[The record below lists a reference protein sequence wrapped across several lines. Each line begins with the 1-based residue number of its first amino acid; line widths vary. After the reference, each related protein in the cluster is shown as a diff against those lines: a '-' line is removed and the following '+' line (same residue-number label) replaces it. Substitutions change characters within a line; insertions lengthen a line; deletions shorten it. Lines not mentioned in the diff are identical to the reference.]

1 MGKSQKIQDA
11 AAKDKEFEDFLLQRQ
26 EESRPKIEAYEEKFD
41 KEVATFYEKKKS
53 EYITI
58 AEGEKWDYHLSSELG
73 LGALKQRVIELVY
86 GIFGVESQGKT
97 GKQEIDKTDNGSVV
111 MELSENVLSVIKL
124 VNVYKAMAAAAAA
137 NFIFQVMNMFSTKLD
152 ISESHNYNAQTLTPG
167 LTLHLDFYNFNYS
180 NAKFLKSDQIVMN
193 YMRFQLIYSY
203 SLAQTV
209 TDQDCILK
217 LQESISYQ
225 AESLLALKKQLTNM
239 IAQMTPETK
248 DEVVFAKMRY
258 DMLKEMY
265 DEDKKELSDIVAAHV
280 CKANSDTAQPTLKS
294 AHALPAQN
302 EQKKLEQMRAQMLSE
317 VLCV

>member
-11 AAKDKEFEDFLLQRQ
+11 AAKDKEFENFLLQRQ
-26 EESRPKIEAYEEKFD
+26 EESGPKIKAYEGKFE
-41 KEVATFYEKKKS
+41 KEVAAFYENTTS

-73 LGALKQRVIELVY
+73 LGALKQRVTELVY
-86 GIFGVESQGKT
+86 GIFGVEAQGRT

-124 VNVYKAMAAAAAA
+124 VNVYKMMAAAAAA

-167 LTLHLDFYNFNYS
+167 LTLHLDLYNFNYS
-180 NAKFLKSDQIVMN
+180 NTKFLKSDQIVMS

-203 SLAQTV
+203 SLAQTI

-217 LQESISYQ
+217 LQESIAYQ
-225 AESLLALKKQLTNM
+225 AESLLALKKELVNM
-239 IAQMTPETK
+239 IVQMTPETQA
-248 DEVVFAKMRY
+248 EVMFAQMRY
-258 DMLKEMY
+258 KMLQEMY
-265 DEDKKELSDIVAAHV
+265 QEDQKEFSDIVAAHAR
-280 CKANSDTAQPTLKS
+280 KAGSDAAQPMLKR
-294 AHALPAQN
+294 AQALPAQD
-302 EQKKLEQMRAQMLSE
+302 EQKKLEQMRTQMLSE